1 MAGSD
6 RARARDAAPVSRN
19 RRAPRS
25 EAELKTRLAAPLVI
39 LALAARVAFAQE
51 LEPRAYSNSPVGL
64 NFLIAGYGYSEG
76 GAAVNPWVPLT
87 NADIRVHSAFLA
99 YVRTLDV
106 FGRSGKIDVVLPYA
120 RVSGSA
126 DLAGQPQE
134 RNLSGLGDPRLRF
147 SVNLHGAPAL
157 SAREFAGYRQD
168 LIVGAS
174 LQLAAPTGQYDGDKL
189 INIGTNRWSVKPE
202 LGASKA
208 WGPWTLE
215 LAAAA
220 TFFADNKDFLGGHT
234 RSQEPIY
241 SVQAHVVYSFAGG
254 VWLAVD
260 TTYYRGGLSTVDG
273 VQGSDLQKNS
283 RAGVTLAL
291 PVDRRNSI
299 KLYASSGVSTRTGG
313 DLDTAGIAWQH
324 RWGGGF

>member
-1 MAGSD
+1 VTAWRGIGV
-6 RARARDAAPVSRN
+6 ALAF
-19 RRAPRS
+19 
-25 EAELKTRLAAPLVI
+25 AAPL
-39 LALAARVAFAQE
+39 AAAQE

-87 NADIRVHSAFLA
+87 NADIRAHSGILA

-106 FGRSGKIDVVLPYA
+106 FGRSGKIDVALPFA
-120 RVSGSA
+120 EVAGTA
-126 DLAGQPQE
+126 DLAGLPQE
-134 RNLSGLGDPRLRF
+134 RNVSGLGDPRLRF
-147 SVNLHGAPAL
+147 SVNFHGAPAL
-157 SAREFAGYRQD
+157 SAQEFAGYRQD

-174 LQLAAPTGQYDGDKL
+174 LQVTAPTGQYDADKL

-202 LGASKA
+202 IGASKA

-220 TFFADNKDFLGGHT
+220 AFFTDNKQFLGGHT
-234 RSQEPIY
+234 RAQEPVY

-254 VWLAVD
+254 VWLAAD
-260 TTYYRGGLSTVDG
+260 ATYYRGGLSTVDG

-283 RAGVTLAL
+283 RAGLTLAL

-299 KLYASSGVSTRTGG
+299 KLYASNGVSTRTGG
-313 DLDTAGIAWQH
+313 DLATAGIAWQH